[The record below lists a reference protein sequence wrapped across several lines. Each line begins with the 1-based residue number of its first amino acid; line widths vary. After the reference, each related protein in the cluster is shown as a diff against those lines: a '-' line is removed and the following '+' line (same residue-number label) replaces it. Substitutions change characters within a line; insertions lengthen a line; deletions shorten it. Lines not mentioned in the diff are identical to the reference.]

1 MLIQVDLV
9 SHIGY
14 VRDKNEDMVLVAGK
28 LFRDAD
34 WQVDLVL
41 TEESR
46 LVAVV
51 ADGMGGHRSGEVAS
65 EMAAAS
71 FRDFVVSISPAIPTT
86 LLKELIRGWAEQIHQ
101 ELLRKGASSAL
112 FSGMGTTFCG
122 LLFYESTV
130 LAINIGD
137 SRLYRYRDNML
148 KQISIDH
155 SLRQLMGDE
164 TLPSNEIYNSL
175 GSGESVYVDI
185 RDLTEQLF
193 HGDRFLICSDGLSD
207 MVSDEQIEQLL
218 EHNGTAAALLDNA
231 LIAGGRDNISLV
243 LITIKKN

>member
-1 MLIQVDLV
+1 MLIQVDLK
-9 SHIGY
+9 SHIGC
-14 VRDKNEDMVLVAGK
+14 VRDKNEDMVLVAGE

-34 WQVDLVL
+34 WQVDLEL
-41 TEESR
+41 TEKVR
-46 LVAVV
+46 LAAVV

-71 FRDFVVSISPAIPTT
+71 FRDFVVSMPPAFPAT
-86 LLKELIRGWAEQIHQ
+86 LLKELIRGWAEQMHQ

-137 SRLYRYRDNML
+137 SRLYRYRDSVL

-155 SLRQLMGDE
+155 SLRQLTGDI
-164 TLPSNEIYNSL
+164 TLPSNQIYNSL
-175 GSGESVYVDI
+175 GACESVYVDI
-185 RDLTEQLF
+185 RDLTGQLF
-193 HGDRFLICSDGLSD
+193 QGDRFLICSDGLSD

-218 EHNGTAAALLDNA
+218 EHNAPAATLFDAA
-231 LIAGGRDNISLV
+231 RTAGGKDNISLV
-243 LITIKKN
+243 LITIKKD